1 MAIPVVAIIFT
12 DKMKYSR
19 IYVVGYTIFSQN
31 TILAVL
37 IEAIG
42 YKKYIFNGFILQL
55 FEFLLNTH
63 PNSHNSIYHEDFP
76 NYSLLQKYLGL
87 QTSLLNEE

>member
-1 MAIPVVAIIFT
+1 MLWNGYIFYSQITKMAIPVVAIIFT

-37 IEAIG
+37 IDAIG
-42 YKKYIFNGFILQL
+42 YKKY
-55 FEFLLNTH
+55 
-63 PNSHNSIYHEDFP
+63 SHF
-76 NYSLLQKYLGL
+76 
-87 QTSLLNEE
+87 